1 LQLPKEQEN
10 IQRQEEAPI
19 QVEEE
24 LKEEHEA
31 PAVRHESDSSDD
43 DTADSEPEKQE
54 NGAHNQKYGR
64 LNLFGMSDMLMDGPP
79 ENSLLENYE
88 SSSEESGS
96 DSYSNELIEVGHASF
111 RSEKTMNFK
120 IPIMQRLE
128 SMVCINKP
136 SIELEEEFKVT
147 EFLKY

>member
-1 LQLPKEQEN
+1 MQLPKEQEN

-43 DTADSEPEKQE
+43 AADSEPEKQE

-111 RSEKTMNFK
+111 RSAKTMNFK

-136 SIELEEEFKVT
+136 SIELEEELKVT